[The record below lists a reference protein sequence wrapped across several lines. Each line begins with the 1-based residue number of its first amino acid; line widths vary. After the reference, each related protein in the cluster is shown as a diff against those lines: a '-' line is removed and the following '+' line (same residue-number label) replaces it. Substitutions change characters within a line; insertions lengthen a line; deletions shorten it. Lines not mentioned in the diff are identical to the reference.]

1 MLPNLLY
8 PLYNFLVGLIKSLL
22 KFKIHEVTGDN
33 MTKTPKKSFHTG
45 SVKKTIKIKASQDKV
60 WRKISNI
67 IGLPTWVVD
76 VKKTVYLSKKKRD
89 VGAIRLITF
98 ADGNK
103 IEEHI
108 VAWKNKES
116 FTYIATEGLPLRA
129 YVATISI
136 KVKPKKVVEVT
147 WQSYLNSKKMSEK
160 QFLEFL
166 AFMGSFYEASLENL
180 KALLEK

>member
-1 MLPNLLY
+1 M
-8 PLYNFLVGLIKSLL
+8 V
-22 KFKIHEVTGDN
+22 
-33 MTKTPKKSFHTG
+33 KTVKKSFHTG
-45 SVKKTIKIKASQDKV
+45 SVKKTIIIKATKDKV

-67 IGLPTWVVD
+67 TGLPTWVVD
-76 VKKTVYLSKKKRD
+76 VKKTVYLSKKKKD

-98 ADGNK
+98 GDGSK
-103 IEEHI
+103 IEEHV
-108 VAWKNKES
+108 VAWKKGKY

-136 KVKPKKVVEVT
+136 NEKSKKTVELT

-180 KALLEK
+180 KVLLEK

>member
-1 MLPNLLY
+1 M
-8 PLYNFLVGLIKSLL
+8 V
-22 KFKIHEVTGDN
+22 
-33 MTKTPKKSFHTG
+33 KTTKKSFHTG
-45 SVKKTIKIKASQDKV
+45 SVKKTISIKASKDKV

-67 IGLPTWVVD
+67 VGLPTWVID
-76 VKKTVYLSKKKRD
+76 IKKTVYLSKKKKGI
-89 VGAIRLITF
+89 GAVRLITF

-108 VAWKNKES
+108 VAWKDKEY

-136 KVKPKKVVEVT
+136 KAKSKKSVELT

-166 AFMGSFYEASLENL
+166 VFMGSFYEASLENL
-180 KALLEK
+180 KASLEK

>member
-1 MLPNLLY
+1 MA
-8 PLYNFLVGLIKSLL
+8 
-22 KFKIHEVTGDN
+22 
-33 MTKTPKKSFHTG
+33 KTPKKSFHTG
-45 SVKKTIKIKASQDKV
+45 SVKKTITIKASKDKV

-67 IGLPTWVVD
+67 SGLPTWVID
-76 VKKTVYLSKKKRD
+76 VKKTIYLSKKKRN

-98 ADGNK
+98 ADGSK
-103 IEEHI
+103 IEEHVI
-108 VAWKNKES
+108 AWKDKEY

-136 KVKPKKVVEVT
+136 KAKSKKMIQLT
-147 WQSYLNSKKMSEK
+147 WQSYLNSKKMSEN

-180 KALLEK
+180 KASLEK

>member
-1 MLPNLLY
+1 M
-8 PLYNFLVGLIKSLL
+8 V
-22 KFKIHEVTGDN
+22 
-33 MTKTPKKSFHTG
+33 KTAKKLFHTG
-45 SVKKTIKIKASQDKV
+45 TVKKSITVKSSKDKV

-67 IGLPTWVVD
+67 VGLPTWLVD
-76 VKKTVYLSKKKRD
+76 VKKTVYLSKKKRN

-98 ADGNK
+98 ADGSK

-108 VAWKNKES
+108 VAWKNKDY

-136 KVKPKKVVEVT
+136 KVKSKKNVQIT

-180 KALLEK
+180 KVLLEK

>member
-1 MLPNLLY
+1 M
-8 PLYNFLVGLIKSLL
+8 VK
-22 KFKIHEVTGDN
+22 KFQ
-33 MTKTPKKSFHTG
+33 KSFHTG
-45 SVKKTIKIKASQDKV
+45 TVKKTIKINASKDKV

-67 IGLPTWVVD
+67 VGLSSWLPD
-76 VKKTVYLSKKKRD
+76 VTKTEYLSIKKKD

-108 VAWKNKES
+108 VAWKKGEY
-116 FTYIATEGLPLRA
+116 FTYVATEGLPLRA

-136 KVKPKKVVEVT
+136 KSKTKINTELT
-147 WQSYLNSKKMSEK
+147 WKSYLNSQKMSEK

-166 AFMGSFYEASLENL
+166 VFLGSFYEASLENL
-180 KALLEK
+180 KKLLEK

>member
-1 MLPNLLY
+1 M
-8 PLYNFLVGLIKSLL
+8 V
-22 KFKIHEVTGDN
+22 
-33 MTKTPKKSFHTG
+33 KTTKKSFHTG
-45 SVKKTIKIKASQDKV
+45 SVKKTISIKASKDKV

-67 IGLPTWVVD
+67 TGLPTWVID

-89 VGAIRLITF
+89 VGAVRLITF
-98 ADGNK
+98 ADGSK
-103 IEEHI
+103 IEEHV
-108 VAWKNKES
+108 VAWKNKEY

-136 KVKPKKVVEVT
+136 KPKSKNLVELT

-166 AFMGSFYEASLENL
+166 VFMGSFYEASLENL
-180 KALLEK
+180 KVLLEKQY

>member
-1 MLPNLLY
+1 M
-8 PLYNFLVGLIKSLL
+8 IK
-22 KFKIHEVTGDN
+22 T
-33 MTKTPKKSFHTG
+33 TKY
-45 SVKKTIKIKASQDKV
+45 KV
-60 WRKISNI
+60 WRKVSNI
-67 IGLPTWVVD
+67 VGLPTWLID
-76 VKKTVYLSKKKRD
+76 VKKTVYISKKKRG
-89 VGAIRLITF
+89 VGAVRLITF

-108 VAWKNKES
+108 VAWKDQEY

-136 KVKPKKVVEVT
+136 KAKSKKNVQVT

-160 QFLEFL
+160 QFLGFL

>member
-1 MLPNLLY
+1 M
-8 PLYNFLVGLIKSLL
+8 V
-22 KFKIHEVTGDN
+22 
-33 MTKTPKKSFHTG
+33 KTVKKSFHTG
-45 SVKKTIKIKASQDKV
+45 TIKKTIKINASKEKV

-67 IGLPTWVVD
+67 VGLSTWVVD
-76 VKKTVYLSKKKRD
+76 VKETVYLSKMKKD

-98 ADGNK
+98 ADGTK

-108 VAWKNKES
+108 VVWEKGVY
-116 FTYIATEGLPLRA
+116 FTYVATEGLPLRA

-136 KVKPKKVVEVT
+136 KNKTKNITELT

-166 AFMGSFYEASLENL
+166 VFMGSFYEASLENL
-180 KALLEK
+180 KILLEK